1 MRSLLFS
8 FLATDSDQVPHV
20 FDTPVTVG
28 VSCDVSREVFTTN
41 RTGGRTSIKFLP
53 KNVRTGN
60 DREGAF
66 PHLLFNSVGTKKR
79 GDDLS
84 RPRDEA
90 ICQMC
95 GR

>member
-1 MRSLLFS
+1 M
-8 FLATDSDQVPHV
+8 DSDHVPHV
-20 FDTPVTVG
+20 FDTPVTFG
-28 VSCDVSREVFTTN
+28 VSCKVPREVFTTS
-41 RTGGRTSIKFLP
+41 RTRGRTSNKFLP
-53 KNVRTGN
+53 NHVRTGK